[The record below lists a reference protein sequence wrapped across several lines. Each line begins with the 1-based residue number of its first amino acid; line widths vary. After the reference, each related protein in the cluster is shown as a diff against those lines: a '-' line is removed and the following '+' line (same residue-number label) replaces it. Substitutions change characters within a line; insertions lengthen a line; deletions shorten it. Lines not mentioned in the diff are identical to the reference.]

1 MNELQKLMGDSYKE
15 DLTVEDITNFMKGKN
30 FADLSTGN
38 YVDVNKYNAEIN
50 NLNKQITD
58 KDNQIKA
65 KMTDD
70 EKALADAQAKDNEI
84 ERLKKLLSDN
94 TITTNK
100 SVANSSLV
108 ESLGILGVKADD
120 KDLIA
125 FVDNITTEDSAKT
138 TAVAQYVN
146 KLIKDA
152 YEKGK
157 KDSTKNAMGE
167 FGKQAGGSGNNG
179 KQEIGDLGKQ
189 LAQQSV
195 NNKKFNYF
203 ERK

>member
-15 DLTVEDITNFMKGKN
+15 GLTVEDITNFMKGKN

-70 EKALADAQAKDNEI
+70 EKALADAQAKDSEI

-120 KDLIA
+120 KDLIT